1 MASMTSGEI
10 REGFLRFFE
19 ERGHRRVHSAPV
31 VPKDD
36 PTLFFTNAGM
46 NQFKDIFLGLGS
58 RDYTRAV
65 DTQKCIRVA
74 GKHNDLEEVGVSPWH
89 HTFLEMLG
97 NWSFGDYFKREA
109 IEWAWELLT
118 QEWGLE
124 KERLWATV
132 FAGDEDL
139 GLDAD
144 DEAESLWAQCT
155 DLPAERV
162 LRCGA
167 KDNFWEM
174 GETGPCGPCS
184 ELHYYIGDDPGAQV
198 KSAGQQGIE
207 EGAGGYVEIWN
218 LVFIQFNREQGGRLQ
233 PLPAKH
239 VDTGMGFER
248 ICSILQGKSS
258 NYETDVFRPLID
270 RVAELSGRD
279 YTGDDAVA
287 MQVIADHVRALT
299 FAIAD
304 GAIPSNEGAG
314 YVLRRLLRRAARYG
328 RGLGQQ
334 DPFIYQLA
342 TTVADQMGS
351 AFPEVV
357 EKCSH
362 VSLVIRA
369 EEESFG
375 TTLDR
380 GLEIFERISQ
390 KGDIDG
396 EDAFRLHDTYGFPL
410 DLTQLMARERGLSV
424 DVDGFGQHLEAQR
437 QRARRGSGD
446 RFKAVEGIG
455 DAIAGAHS
463 LFVGYSELETAARIV
478 LAESDGDGTVRLF
491 LDRTPFYA
499 ESGGQVG
506 DRGKIVGDG
515 FCVDVGTAVRA
526 RGGIAH
532 VGRLSEGTGAELVG
546 EVAAQ
551 VEASSR
557 QAAARNHTATH
568 LLHEALRRTLGD
580 HVDQMGSLVTPDRL
594 RFDFSHFA
602 AVLPE
607 QLAEIEGIV
616 SERIRADLA
625 VTASEEDIDAAK
637 QMGARALFGEKYDQR
652 VRVVRVADFS
662 LELCGGIHVSSTG
675 QIGAFDLV
683 SEAGIAAGT
692 RRAEALTG
700 EGAARAARVHRDLL
714 AQIGQLLNAAP
725 EDLPDR
731 VSALLAGNRELER
744 DLTETRRQSAG
755 QDAREL
761 ARTAVEVAGIRVLA
775 SRVEVA
781 DIAALRDL
789 ADGVRENLGSG
800 AGVLGTV
807 LKGKVSFIAVVTD
820 DLIEGRVLK
829 AGDVVR
835 EVAKLAGG
843 SGGGK
848 AHLAQA
854 GGRDPDK
861 LDGALAAVS
870 DIVRKMAAAS
880 RVDA

>member
-1 MASMTSGEI
+1 MTSREI
-10 REGFLRFFE
+10 REEFLRFFE
-19 ERGHRRVHSAPV
+19 ARGHRRVHSAPV

-46 NQFKDIFLGLGS
+46 NQFKDVFLGLGK

-118 QEWGLE
+118 EEWGLE

-132 FAGDEDL
+132 FAGDQEL
-139 GLDAD
+139 GLEAD
-144 DEAESLWAQCT
+144 DEAEGLWAQCT

-184 ELHYYIGDDPGAQV
+184 ELHYYIGDDPSAQV
-198 KSAGQQGIE
+198 RSAGQQGIE
-207 EGAGGYVEIWN
+207 AGAGGYVESWN

-258 NYETDVFRPLID
+258 NYQTDVFRPLID
-270 RVAELSGRD
+270 RVAQLSGRE
-279 YTGDDAVA
+279 YSGEDAVA

-334 DPFIYQLA
+334 DPFIYKLPA
-342 TTVADQMGS
+342 TVADQMGA

-410 DLTQLMARERGLSV
+410 DLTQLMARERGLKV
-424 DVDGFGQHLEAQR
+424 DVDGFGEHLEAQR
-437 QRARRGSGD
+437 QRARSGD
-446 RFKAVEGIG
+446 RFKAVEGVG
-455 DAIAGAHS
+455 DAIAGEHS
-463 LFVGYSELETAARIV
+463 RVDGYSELETTARIV

-499 ESGGQVG
+499 EAGGQVG

-515 FCVDVGTAVRA
+515 FCVEVKSAVRA

-532 VGRLSEGTGAELVG
+532 VGRLSEGAGAELVG
-546 EVAAQ
+546 EVKAQ

-557 QAAARNHTATH
+557 LAVARNHTATH

-602 AVLPE
+602 AVRPE
-607 QLAEIEGIV
+607 QLAEIEAMV
-616 SERIRADLA
+616 SERIRADLE
-625 VTASEEDIDAAK
+625 VTAFEEDVDAAK

-652 VRVVRVADFS
+652 VRVVRIADFS

-700 EGAARAARVHRDLL
+700 EGATRAARRHRDLVSHM
-714 AQIGQLLNAAP
+714 GQLLNAAP

-744 DLTETRRQSAG
+744 NLVETRRQSAG
-755 QDAREL
+755 QDAAEL
-761 ARTAVEVAGIRVLA
+761 ARAAVEVAGIKVMA

-781 DIAALRDL
+781 DVAALRDL
-789 ADGVRENLGSG
+789 ADGVRQHLGSG

-807 LKGKVSFIAVVTD
+807 LKGKISFIDVVTD
-820 DLIEGRVLK
+820 DLIQGRVIK

-854 GGRDPDK
+854 GGRDPAK
-861 LDGALAAVS
+861 LDGALAAVP
-870 DIVRKMAAAS
+870 DIVRDICRIAAN
-880 RVDA
+880 RMDA